1 MKSRTRQQREQ
12 PPDGGPCPG
21 VPVLGRPCARGRRLG
36 LRRLRSVSRD
46 RQTDIAYIGF
56 GLFSVCFIPDN
67 PPPPQSQLEDRSGC
81 WRHGGGRRG
90 VPSQAGLQGMGGRRR
105 VLWQEGRGAWGRVG
119 GEPGEGGRQCD
130 PEPEGRQPAGKVG
143 WGSGCRQ
150 DGHPVGTPLARWQ
163 DKPLHWGQGSPLRS
177 VRRCGQ
183 GPRK

>member
-67 PPPPQSQLEDRSGC
+67 TPPPSHSWKTEVGAGGTEGAGGECRPRPVSRE
-81 WRHGGGRRG
+81 WGGGGESFGKKEGGPGGGLEGNLGRG
-90 VPSQAGLQGMGGRRR
+90 GGNVTLSQRDASLQERWGGGLAVGRMATPWGHHWPGGRTNPCTGVR
-105 VLWQEGRGAWGRVG
+105 A
-119 GEPGEGGRQCD
+119 
-130 PEPEGRQPAGKVG
+130 
-143 WGSGCRQ
+143 
-150 DGHPVGTPLARWQ
+150 HP
-163 DKPLHWGQGSPLRS
+163 
-177 VRRCGQ
+177 
-183 GPRK
+183 

>member
-1 MKSRTRQQREQ
+1 MEARAQGSPSWAVRVPAGAGWAYGGCAQSPGTDRQI
-12 PPDGGPCPG
+12 
-21 VPVLGRPCARGRRLG
+21 LHILG
-36 LRRLRSVSRD
+36 LACFLFVSS
-46 RQTDIAYIGF
+46 QIT
-56 GLFSVCFIPDN
+56 
-67 PPPPQSQLEDRSGC
+67 PPPQSQLEDRSGC